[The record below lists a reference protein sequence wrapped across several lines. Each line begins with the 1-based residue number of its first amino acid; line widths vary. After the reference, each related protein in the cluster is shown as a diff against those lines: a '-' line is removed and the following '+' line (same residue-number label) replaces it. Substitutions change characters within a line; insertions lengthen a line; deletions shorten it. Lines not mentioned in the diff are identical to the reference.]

1 MQNLEFK
8 LKRSLVYMV
17 FLDAVLLASAIIIWM
32 LPLDL
37 GVRVLLFAVLAFYS
51 ATILWRFALL
61 QAKLSVLGFKK
72 LEGKRWQVTLGSGV
86 KEGVLRGDSTVTNF
100 VSVLRFD
107 LHGMRRPVTAM
118 VFRDSLSADDYRR
131 MVGVIRM

>member
-1 MQNLEFK
+1 M
-8 LKRSLVYMV
+8 YIV
-17 FLDAVLLASAIIIWM
+17 FLDAMLLASAVITWL

-37 GVRVLLFAVLAFYS
+37 AVRILLFAALVIYS
-51 ATILWRFALL
+51 TTLLWRFALL
-61 QAKLSVLGFKK
+61 KAKLSVLGFKK
-72 LEGKRWQVTLGSGV
+72 LEGKRWQVTLGACV
-86 KEGVLRGDSTVTNF
+86 KEGVLRGDSTVTNL

-107 LHGMRRPVTAM
+107 LHGIRRPVTAM